1 VIRYD
6 DGPHAVLSSLS
17 DLETYITQNSSPDI
31 ERRRYVRMSLRALE
45 GRVVQWPYNHTQVSI
60 SVAFYLTWWLISDSL
75 SGRIQVGAR
84 AGDIVL

>member
-6 DGPHAVLSSLS
+6 DGPYAVLNSLS
-17 DLETYITQNSSPDI
+17 DLEAYIIQNSSLDI

-60 SVAFYLTWWLISDSL
+60 FAVFYPW
-75 SGRIQVGAR
+75 
-84 AGDIVL
+84 